1 MIPVILMEYKDEKGK
16 EYEISYSQKLQEKV
30 VRELK
35 RSQQLQRKNAKL
47 FMVIIVLFA
56 LVILGIGIA
65 LLYLDQRDAITII
78 GKKVFCS

>member
-1 MIPVILMEYKDEKGK
+1 MEYKDEKGK

>member
-1 MIPVILMEYKDEKGK
+1 MEYKDENGK

-47 FMVIIVLFA
+47 FMFIIVLFG

-65 LLYLDQRDAITII
+65 LLYLDQRDAITIV